1 MIVREA
7 RKEELSL
14 IQMQRVLAYEEY
26 AEHLPP
32 GHWIALKESISAE
45 INPLTGVEVLIAEIY
60 GEILGSVALFPASS
74 DSYQGLV
81 KEQEYPEIRM
91 LAILPQARKKGIA
104 SLLIDECIKRS
115 KARKSKYIGLHTG
128 EFMENAIK
136 LYEKLGFERVPESD
150 FIPAGDGI
158 VVKGYRYQ
166 IKY

>member
-7 RKEELSL
+7 RKEEFSL

-26 AEHLPP
+26 AEHLPT

-45 INPLTGVEVLIAEIY
+45 INPLTGAEVLIAELY
-60 GEILGSVALFPASS
+60 GEILGSVALFPARS
-74 DSYQGLV
+74 DSYQGMV
-81 KEQEYPEIRM
+81 EKQEYPEIRM
-91 LAILPQARKKGIA
+91 LAILPQARKKGVA

-115 KARKSKYIGLHTG
+115 KSTKSKYIGLHTG

-150 FIPAGDGI
+150 FIPAEDGI
-158 VVKGYRYQ
+158 VVRGYRYQ
-166 IKY
+166 IE